1 MKFGVAQPVTR
12 KEDSALLHG
21 AGRYVADYT
30 PKGTLAA
37 AMLRSP
43 HAHARFRI
51 TDVARARALAGVK
64 LVLTA
69 DDIGELGPLPCVA
82 IPPGLTVEAPPYP
95 VLANGEAR
103 HVGDIVAFVVAETLD
118 QAKDAVEAIAVE
130 WQALPHVV
138 ESLAAIR
145 PGAPLVW
152 PQRPGNIAFAQT
164 LGDETKTA
172 EAFASAAKTVSI
184 PSSPMWRPRSL
195 KSRRRSNRRW
205 FTPPFARAC
214 RSRERKSNL
223 EPIRQT
229 K

>member
-30 PKGTLAA
+30 PKGVLAA

-103 HVGDIVAFVVAETLD
+103 HVGDIVAFVVSVITLSVIP
-118 QAKDAVEAIAVE
+118 AF
-130 WQALPHVV
+130 
-138 ESLAAIR
+138 
-145 PGAPLVW
+145 
-152 PQRPGNIAFAQT
+152 GNDDRGGRFIQ
-164 LGDETKTA
+164 
-172 EAFASAAKTVSI
+172 I
-184 PSSPMWRPRSL
+184 
-195 KSRRRSNRRW
+195 RRRAS
-205 FTPPFARAC
+205 C
-214 RSRERKSNL
+214 SYER
-223 EPIRQT
+223 
-229 K
+229 